1 MKKQY
6 RYPVFMLSG
15 SNEDKKMVKELRDK
29 YFVNIS
35 AFFREKIKELYT
47 FYNSKEN
54 RNGT

>member
-15 SNEDKKMVKELRDK
+15 SEEDKKMVKELREK

-35 AFFREKIKELYT
+35 AFFREKVKELYA
-47 FYNSKEN
+47 FYKGKEK
-54 RNGT
+54 